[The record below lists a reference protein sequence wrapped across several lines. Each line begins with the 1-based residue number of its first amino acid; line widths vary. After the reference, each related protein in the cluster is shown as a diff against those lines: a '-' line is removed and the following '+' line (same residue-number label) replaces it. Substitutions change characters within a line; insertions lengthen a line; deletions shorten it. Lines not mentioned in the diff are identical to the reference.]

1 MKRRIKCCVIIL
13 IICFGQIVA
22 QTNYSLRSSQQGYI
36 IGGLGVAS
44 GAHLGLKIN
53 ASNNSSLSLT
63 YGVLPLQDFF
73 GIKTSIITFGYNH
86 YLYPERSS
94 SPFANIG
101 LGFFRAQSSTD
112 NKRQNAIIISPN
124 FGFDYLFNKAS
135 VCVKLGLIAAFSKF
149 NKPKSTVN
157 FEFGFAQQLW

>member
-1 MKRRIKCCVIIL
+1 MCV
-13 IICFGQIVA
+13 GQIVA
-22 QTNYSLRSSQQGYI
+22 QTNYSLRLTQKGYV

-44 GAHLGLKIN
+44 GLHLGLKIN
-53 ASNNSSLSLT
+53 AADNSSLSLT

-101 LGFFRAQSSTD
+101 LGLFRAQSKTG
-112 NKRQNAIIISPN
+112 NERQNAIIFSPN
-124 FGFDYLFNKAS
+124 FGFDYIFNKTS
-135 VCVKLGLIAAFSKF
+135 VFIKLGLIAAFSKF
-149 NKPKSTVN
+149 SKPKSMVN
-157 FEFGFAQQLW
+157 VEFGFAQQLW